1 MIFASATGL
10 PLPSN
15 QEINMNKQLI
25 LKRMAACA
33 TLAMMFGGAVAQN
46 ATGSAATGSMSGNSS
61 ATAGAGSSG
70 TSGASGASS
79 KAASGDQK
87 MMRDIAYANISEVAA
102 GKLALEKSQSAD
114 VKSFAQKM
122 IDDHTKAQQ
131 ELQTLADSKG
141 VKLPTEPDAKHKAL
155 SKAMSAM
162 KGEAFDKRY
171 LKQGGL
177 NDHENTHKL
186 LARVQD
192 KAKDADLK
200 AYAAKT
206 ITAVD
211 QHLTLAQETAG
222 KHGMGNAK
230 SNMTGA
236 ATDNGTMGSRT
247 GGAMSSSGGN
257 SGGAASSGPSGASGS
272 SSGAMGGTGAGAMGN
287 GGSPAGTGAMGTT
300 TTPGAST
307 GGTTGGAAR

>member
-114 VKSFAQKM
+114 VKTFAQKM

-141 VKLPTEPDAKHKAL
+141 AKLPTEPDAKHKAL
-155 SKAMSAM
+155 SKVMAGM

-192 KAKDADLK
+192 KAKDPDLK

-206 ITAVD
+206 ITVVD

-230 SNMTGA
+230 ANMSGA
-236 ATDNGTMGSRT
+236 TTDNGTMGSRS
-247 GGAMSSSGGN
+247 GGATSSSGGN
-257 SGGAASSGPSGASGS
+257 GAGAASSG
-272 SSGAMGGTGAGAMGN
+272 SSGAMGGTGSGAMGN
-287 GGSPAGTGAMGTT
+287 GGSPAGTSTMG
-300 TTPGAST
+300 TTPGAAT
-307 GGTTGGAAR
+307 GGTTGGSSR

>member
-1 MIFASATGL
+1 MSA
-10 PLPSN
+10 
-15 QEINMNKQLI
+15 
-25 LKRMAACA
+25 
-33 TLAMMFGGAVAQN
+33 
-46 ATGSAATGSMSGNSS
+46 
-61 ATAGAGSSG
+61 
-70 TSGASGASS
+70 ASGASS
-79 KAASGDQK
+79 KVASGDQK
-87 MMRDIAYANISEVAA
+87 MMRDIAYSNISEVAA
-102 GKLALEKSQSAD
+102 GKLALQNSQSAD
-114 VKSFAQKM
+114 VKSYAQKM

-155 SKAMSAM
+155 SKAMASM
-162 KGEAFDKRY
+162 KGDNFDKRY

-186 LARVQD
+186 LTRVQD

-206 ITAVD
+206 IVAVD

-230 SNMTGA
+230 ANMTGA

-247 GGAMSSSGGN
+247 GGALSSSGGN
-257 SGGAASSGPSGASGS
+257 SGGAASSG
-272 SSGAMGGTGAGAMGN
+272 SSGTMGGTGAGAMGN

-300 TTPGAST
+300 TGPGAAT
-307 GGTTGGAAR
+307 GGTGGGNSR

>member
-1 MIFASATGL
+1 LFLSQLWTESSGPAVAVH
-10 PLPSN
+10 

-33 TLAMMFGGAVAQN
+33 TLAMMFGGAAAQN
-46 ATGSAATGSMSGNSS
+46 ASGSAATGSMSGNNS
-61 ATAGAGSSG
+61 ATAGAGSAG
-70 TSGASGASS
+70 GSGASS
-79 KAASGDQK
+79 KVASGDQK
-87 MMRDIAYANISEVAA
+87 MMRDIAYSNISEIAT
-102 GKLALEKSQSAD
+102 GKLALQNSQSGD
-114 VKSFAQKM
+114 VKAYAQKM

-141 VKLPTEPDAKHKAL
+141 VKLPTEPDAKHKGL
-155 SKAMSAM
+155 SKVMAGM

-186 LARVQD
+186 LARTQD
-192 KAKDADLK
+192 KAKDPDLK

-206 ITAVD
+206 ITVVD
-211 QHLTLAQETAG
+211 QHLTLAQETSG

-247 GGAMSSSGGN
+247 GGAMSSSGG
-257 SGGAASSGPSGASGS
+257 SGAGAASSG
-272 SSGAMGGTGAGAMGN
+272 SSGATGGTGAGAMGN
-287 GGSPAGTGAMGTT
+287 GGSPAGTGAMGA
-300 TTPGAST
+300 TPGAAT
-307 GGTTGGAAR
+307 GGTTGGTSR

>member
-1 MIFASATGL
+1 MT
-10 PLPSN
+10 
-15 QEINMNKQLI
+15 KQLI

-33 TLAMMFGGAVAQN
+33 TLAMMFGGAMAQN
-46 ATGSAATGSMSGNSS
+46 ATGSAATGSMSGNTS
-61 ATAGAGSSG
+61 ATAGAG
-70 TSGASGASS
+70 ASASRAS
-79 KAASGDQK
+79 AKVASGDQK
-87 MMRDIAYANISEVAA
+87 MMRDIAQSNISEIAA
-102 GKLALEKSQSAD
+102 GKLALEKSQSDD

-122 IDDHTKAQQ
+122 IDDHTKAQH

-155 SKAMSAM
+155 SKVMAGM
-162 KGEAFDKRY
+162 KGDAFDKRY

-206 ITAVD
+206 ITVVD
-211 QHLTLAQETAG
+211 QHLTMAQDTAG

-230 SNMTGA
+230 ANMSGA
-236 ATDNGTMGSRT
+236 STDNGTMGSRS
-247 GGAMSSSGGN
+247 GGATSSSA
-257 SGGAASSGPSGASGS
+257 GAASSGTSGTR
-272 SSGAMGGTGAGAMGN
+272 GGTGAGAMGN
-287 GGSPAGTGAMGTT
+287 GGSPAGTSTMGTT
-300 TTPGAST
+300 TTPGAAT
-307 GGTTGGAAR
+307 GGTTGGASR

>member
-1 MIFASATGL
+1 
-10 PLPSN
+10 
-15 QEINMNKQLI
+15 MNKQLI

-33 TLAMMFGGAVAQN
+33 TLAMMFGGAMAQN

-61 ATAGAGSSG
+61 ATAGASGSSA
-70 TSGASGASS
+70 SGASGASS
-79 KAASGDQK
+79 KIASGDQK
-87 MMRDIAYANISEVAA
+87 MMRDIAYSNISEIAA
-102 GKLALEKSQSAD
+102 GKLALEKSQSDD
-114 VKSFAQKM
+114 VKSYAQKM

-155 SKAMSAM
+155 SKVMAGL
-162 KGEAFDKRY
+162 KGDAFDKRY

-186 LARVQD
+186 LTRVQD

-206 ITAVD
+206 ITVVD
-211 QHLTLAQETAG
+211 QHLTLAQDMAG

-230 SNMTGA
+230 ANMSGA
-236 ATDNGTMGSRT
+236 TTDNGTMGSRT
-247 GGAMSSSGGN
+247 GGATSSSGG
-257 SGGAASSGPSGASGS
+257 SGAGAASSGASGT
-272 SSGAMGGTGAGAMGN
+272 MGGTGAGAMGT

-300 TTPGAST
+300 TPGAAT
-307 GGTTGGAAR
+307 GGTTGGASR

>member
-1 MIFASATGL
+1 L
-10 PLPSN
+10 PLN
-15 QEINMNKQLI
+15 QEIKMNKQLI

-46 ATGSAATGSMSGNSS
+46 ASGSAATGSMSGNTS
-61 ATAGAGSSG
+61 ATAGAAASG
-70 TSGASGASS
+70 TSGASA
-79 KAASGDQK
+79 KVASGDQK
-87 MMRDIAYANISEVAA
+87 MMRDIAHANISEIAA
-102 GKLALEKSQSAD
+102 GKLALEKSQSDD

-155 SKAMSAM
+155 TKVMAGL

-186 LARVQD
+186 LTRVQD

-206 ITAVD
+206 IATVD

-230 SNMTGA
+230 ANMTGA
-236 ATDNGTMGSRT
+236 ATDNGTMGSRS
-247 GGAMSSSGGN
+247 GGAMSSSGG
-257 SGGAASSGPSGASGS
+257 SSAGAASSGSSGS
-272 SSGAMGGTGAGAMGN
+272 SGTTGGTGA
-287 GGSPAGTGAMGTT
+287 GAMGTT
-300 TTPGAST
+300 TTPGAAT
-307 GGTTGGAAR
+307 GGTTGGASR

>member
-1 MIFASATGL
+1 MK
-10 PLPSN
+10 
-15 QEINMNKQLI
+15 KQLI

-46 ATGSAATGSMSGNSS
+46 ASGSAATGSMSGNTS
-61 ATAGAGSSG
+61 ATAGAG
-70 TSGASGASS
+70 TSGASAKVAS
-79 KAASGDQK
+79 ADQK
-87 MMRDIAYANISEVAA
+87 MMRDIAHANISEIAA
-102 GKLALEKSQSAD
+102 GKLALEKSQSDD

-155 SKAMSAM
+155 TKVMAGL

-186 LARVQD
+186 LTRVQD

-206 ITAVD
+206 IATVD

-230 SNMTGA
+230 ANMTGA
-236 ATDNGTMGSRT
+236 ATDKGTMGSRS
-247 GGAMSSSGGN
+247 GGAMSSSGG
-257 SGGAASSGPSGASGS
+257 SSAGAASSG
-272 SSGAMGGTGAGAMGN
+272 SSGMTGGTGAGAMGN

-300 TTPGAST
+300 TTPGAAT
-307 GGTTGGAAR
+307 GGTTGGASR

>member
-1 MIFASATGL
+1 MK
-10 PLPSN
+10 
-15 QEINMNKQLI
+15 KQLI

-33 TLAMMFGGAVAQN
+33 TLAMMFGGAMAQN

-61 ATAGAGSSG
+61 ATAGAGAGGAGASARAGSSG
-70 TSGASGASS
+70 GSS
-79 KAASGDQK
+79 KVASGDQK
-87 MMRDIAYANISEVAA
+87 MMRDIAYSNISEVAA
-102 GKLALEKSQSAD
+102 GKLALQNSQSDD
-114 VKSFAQKM
+114 VKSYAQKM

-155 SKAMSAM
+155 SKVMAGM

-211 QHLTLAQETAG
+211 QHLTLAQDTAG

-230 SNMTGA
+230 ANMTGA
-236 ATDNGTMGSRT
+236 MTDNGTMGSRT
-247 GGAMSSSGGN
+247 GGATSSSGGN
-257 SGGAASSGPSGASGS
+257 GAGAASSGAGS
-272 SSGAMGGTGAGAMGN
+272 TGAMGGAGAGAMGN
-287 GGSPAGTGAMGTT
+287 GGSPAGTSTMGTT
-300 TTPGAST
+300 TTPGAAT
-307 GGTTGGAAR
+307 GGTTGGSSR

>member
-1 MIFASATGL
+1 
-10 PLPSN
+10 
-15 QEINMNKQLI
+15 MNKQLI

-46 ATGSAATGSMSGNSS
+46 ASGSAATGSMSGNTSAS
-61 ATAGAGSSG
+61 AGATASG
-70 TSGASGASS
+70 TSGASA
-79 KAASGDQK
+79 KVASGDQK
-87 MMRDIAYANISEVAA
+87 MMRDIAHANISEIAA
-102 GKLALEKSQSAD
+102 GKLALEKSQSDD

-155 SKAMSAM
+155 TKVMAGL

-186 LARVQD
+186 LTRVQD

-206 ITAVD
+206 ITTVD

-230 SNMTGA
+230 ANMTGA
-236 ATDNGTMGSRT
+236 ATDNGTMGSRS
-247 GGAMSSSGGN
+247 GGAMSSSGG
-257 SGGAASSGPSGASGS
+257 SSAGAASSGSSGS
-272 SSGAMGGTGAGAMGN
+272 SGTTGGTGAGAMGN

-300 TTPGAST
+300 TTPGAAT
-307 GGTTGGAAR
+307 GGTTGGASR

>member
-1 MIFASATGL
+1 
-10 PLPSN
+10 LPSH
-15 QEINMNKQLI
+15 QEIDMNKQLV

-33 TLAMMFGGAVAQN
+33 TLAMMFGGAMAQN

-61 ATAGAGSSG
+61 ATAGAGASGASG
-70 TSGASGASS
+70 TSGSSS
-79 KAASGDQK
+79 KVASGDQK
-87 MMRDIAYANISEVAA
+87 MMRDIAYSNISEIAA
-102 GKLALEKSQSAD
+102 GKLALEKSQSDD
-114 VKSFAQKM
+114 VKSYAQKM

-155 SKAMSAM
+155 SKVMAGL

-186 LARVQD
+186 LTRVQD

-206 ITAVD
+206 ITVVD

-230 SNMTGA
+230 ANMTGA
-236 ATDNGTMGSRT
+236 MTDNGTMGSRT
-247 GGAMSSSGGN
+247 GGATSSSGGN
-257 SGGAASSGPSGASGS
+257 GAGAASSGSG

-287 GGSPAGTGAMGTT
+287 GGSPAGTSTMGTG
-300 TTPGAST
+300 TTPGAAT
-307 GGTTGGAAR
+307 GGTTGGSSR

>member
-1 MIFASATGL
+1 
-10 PLPSN
+10 LPSH

-33 TLAMMFGGAVAQN
+33 TLAMMFGGAMAQN

-61 ATAGAGSSG
+61 ATAGAGGAGASG
-70 TSGASGASS
+70 GAGSSGASS
-79 KAASGDQK
+79 KVASGDQK
-87 MMRDIAYANISEVAA
+87 MMRDIAYSNISEIAT
-102 GKLALEKSQSAD
+102 GKLALQNSQSDD
-114 VKSFAQKM
+114 VKSYAQKM

-155 SKAMSAM
+155 SKVMAGM
-162 KGEAFDKRY
+162 KGDAFDKRY

-206 ITAVD
+206 ITVVD
-211 QHLTLAQETAG
+211 QHLTLAQDTAG

-230 SNMTGA
+230 ANMTGA
-236 ATDNGTMGSRT
+236 TTDNGTMGSRT
-247 GGAMSSSGGN
+247 GGATSSSGGN
-257 SGGAASSGPSGASGS
+257 GAGAASSGAGS
-272 SSGAMGGTGAGAMGN
+272 TGAMGGTGAGAMGN
-287 GGSPAGTGAMGTT
+287 GGSPAGTSTMGTT
-300 TTPGAST
+300 TTPGAAT
-307 GGTTGGAAR
+307 GGTTGGSSR

>member
-1 MIFASATGL
+1 
-10 PLPSN
+10 
-15 QEINMNKQLI
+15 MNKQLI

-61 ATAGAGSSG
+61 ATAGASAAGS
-70 TSGASGASS
+70 SS

-87 MMRDIAYANISEVAA
+87 MMRDIAYSNISEIAA

-155 SKAMSAM
+155 SKAMAGM

-186 LARVQD
+186 LTRVQD

-206 ITAVD
+206 ITVVD

-230 SNMTGA
+230 ANMTGA
-236 ATDNGTMGSRT
+236 MTDNGTMGSRT
-247 GGAMSSSGGN
+247 GGATSSSGG
-257 SGGAASSGPSGASGS
+257 SGAGAASSG
-272 SSGAMGGTGAGAMGN
+272 SSGTMGGTGAGAMGN
-287 GGSPAGTGAMGTT
+287 GGSPAGTSTMGTT
-300 TTPGAST
+300 TTPGAAT
-307 GGTTGGAAR
+307 GGTTGGSSR

>member
-1 MIFASATGL
+1 
-10 PLPSN
+10 
-15 QEINMNKQLI
+15 MNKQLI

-70 TSGASGASS
+70 TMGASGASS
-79 KAASGDQK
+79 KVASGDQK

-102 GKLALEKSQSAD
+102 GKLALEKSQSED
-114 VKSFAQKM
+114 VKAYAQKM

-141 VKLPTEPDAKHKAL
+141 VKLPTEPDAKHKTLA
-155 SKAMSAM
+155 KAMSAM
-162 KGEAFDKRY
+162 KGDAFDKNY

-177 NDHENTHKL
+177 NDHQNTHKL
-186 LARVQD
+186 LTKVQS

-211 QHLTLAQETAG
+211 QHLTMAQETAG
-222 KHGMGNAK
+222 KHGMGNARA
-230 SNMTGA
+230 NMTGA
-236 ATDNGTMGSRT
+236 ATDNGTMGSRM

-257 SGGAASSGPSGASGS
+257 SGGAASSGASHSG
-272 SSGAMGGTGAGAMGN
+272 SGAMGGTGAGAMGN
-287 GGSPAGTGAMGTT
+287 GGSATGAGAMGTT
-300 TTPGAST
+300 TTPGAAT

>member
-1 MIFASATGL
+1 
-10 PLPSN
+10 
-15 QEINMNKQLI
+15 MNKQLI

-61 ATAGAGSSG
+61 ATAGAG
-70 TSGASGASS
+70 GAGASARAGSSGASS
-79 KAASGDQK
+79 KVASGDQK
-87 MMRDIAYANISEVAA
+87 MMRDIAYSNISEIAA
-102 GKLALEKSQSAD
+102 GKLALQNSQSDD
-114 VKSFAQKM
+114 VKSYAQKM

-155 SKAMSAM
+155 SKAMAGM

-206 ITAVD
+206 ITVVD
-211 QHLTLAQETAG
+211 QHLTLAQDTAG

-230 SNMTGA
+230 ANMTGA
-236 ATDNGTMGSRT
+236 MTDNGTMGSRT
-247 GGAMSSSGGN
+247 GGATSSSGGN
-257 SGGAASSGPSGASGS
+257 GAGAASSGAGTSGT
-272 SSGAMGGTGAGAMGN
+272 MGGTGAGAMGN
-287 GGSPAGTGAMGTT
+287 GGSPAGTGTMGTT
-300 TTPGAST
+300 TTPGAAT
-307 GGTTGGAAR
+307 GGTTGGSSR

>member
-1 MIFASATGL
+1 
-10 PLPSN
+10 
-15 QEINMNKQLI
+15 MNRQLI

-61 ATAGAGSSG
+61 ATAGAGASG
-70 TSGASGASS
+70 ASRASGASGASS

-87 MMRDIAYANISEVAA
+87 MMRDIAYSNISEIAA
-102 GKLALEKSQSAD
+102 GKLALEKSQSDD

-131 ELQTLADSKG
+131 ELQTLADGKG
-141 VKLPTEPDAKHKAL
+141 VKLPTEPDSKHKAL
-155 SKAMSAM
+155 AKVMSGL
-162 KGEAFDKRY
+162 KGDAFDKRY

-186 LARVQD
+186 LTRVQD

-206 ITAVD
+206 IVAVD
-211 QHLTLAQETAG
+211 QHLTMAQEAAS

-230 SNMTGA
+230 ANMTGA
-236 ATDNGTMGSRT
+236 ATDNGTMGRRT
-247 GGAMSSSGGN
+247 GGATSSSGGN
-257 SGGAASSGPSGASGS
+257 SGGAASAGS
-272 SSGAMGGTGAGAMGN
+272 AGTMGTMGGTGAGAMGN
-287 GGSPAGTGAMGTT
+287 GGSPAGTGTMGTT
-300 TTPGAST
+300 TTPGAAT
-307 GGTTGGAAR
+307 GGTTGGASR